1 MAGGGSL
8 LTVPIMLFMGMPG
21 AVANGTNR
29 IAIVAQNITAVTA
42 FFRRGFSD
50 FKLSISLALAA
61 LPGAIVGALVGTEV
75 SGQWFNRLVALVMIV
90 VMVLM
95 AMPELTN
102 KQGKSKGARSKDNK
116 SQPNENIEAPTT
128 KRLITGHLCMVGAGF
143 WGGFIQIGVGFLFMP
158 ILHRVMGL
166 DLVRVNMHKVFIV
179 LSYSLVALLI
189 FASRVEVLW
198 IAGLCLALGNAIG
211 GWIGAN
217 MSVSRGEKLIKRVL
231 NLVLL
236 VFIIKLLFF

>member
-1 MAGGGSL
+1 MKISKPL
-8 LTVPIMLFMGMPG
+8 LL
-21 AVANGTNR
+21 N
-29 IAIVAQNITAVTA
+29 
-42 FFRRGFSD
+42 
-50 FKLSISLALAA
+50 ALLLDIYAWSA
-61 LPGAIVGALVGTEV
+61 L
-75 SGQWFNRLVALVMIV
+75 
-90 VMVLM
+90 
-95 AMPELTN
+95 
-102 KQGKSKGARSKDNK
+102 D
-116 SQPNENIEAPTT
+116 
-128 KRLITGHLCMVGAGF
+128 